1 MALAPNNFDL
11 TVVAITHRN
20 LEVDKVIKS
29 APIIFDCTG
38 HINGVYQL

>member
-1 MALAPNNFDL
+1 VPNNFDL
-11 TVVAITHRN
+11 VVVAVTHSD

-38 HINGVYQL
+38 MINGAYQL